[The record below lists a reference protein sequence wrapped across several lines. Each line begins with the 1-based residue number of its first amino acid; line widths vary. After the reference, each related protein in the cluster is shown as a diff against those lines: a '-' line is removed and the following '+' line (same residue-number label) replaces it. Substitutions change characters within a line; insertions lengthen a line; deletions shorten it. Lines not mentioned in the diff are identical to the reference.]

1 MALIV
6 IPAVDI
12 LNGRVVQLVGGK
24 PGTEQII
31 LPDPLEVAVNWQ
43 RLGAPLVHVIDLDGA
58 LGKGGNPTLIKM
70 MLDTLRVP
78 IQVGGGVRSTAMVE
92 QYLDWGAARIIV
104 GTKAIS
110 DTNWL
115 EDICDAHP
123 DRIILALDVAKGKIQ
138 VKGWQESAKLTL
150 EHMFDLIRELPL
162 AAVLHTDV
170 DVEGKAQGIN
180 PPEVRSFIEH
190 CPHKVIASGG
200 IKGMEDIRTLE
211 GLGAYAAVAG
221 IALYT
226 GRLNPNEVWRRSK

>member
-1 MALIV
+1 
-6 IPAVDI
+6 
-12 LNGRVVQLVGGK
+12 
-24 PGTEQII
+24 
-31 LPDPLEVAVNWQ
+31 
-43 RLGAPLVHVIDLDGA
+43 
-58 LGKGGNPTLIKM
+58 
-70 MLDTLRVP
+70 
-78 IQVGGGVRSTAMVE
+78 
-92 QYLDWGAARIIV
+92 
-104 GTKAIS
+104 
-110 DTNWL
+110 
-115 EDICDAHP
+115 
-123 DRIILALDVAKGKIQ
+123 
-138 VKGWQESAKLTL
+138 
-150 EHMFDLIRELPL
+150 MFDLIRELPL